1 MNSLQRGLLIGAIV
15 LLGIGEAAWITH
27 SIRAQISR
35 QQEFLATRRSPS
47 TPLPVGRTFTREEAF
62 AFLDAVK
69 RAEAIKDPL
78 QRCLAYPDPP
88 DSHWSRDAVAAY
100 CHYRLQPVMSFAD
113 AKTLIQ
119 QGHAAELDR
128 RLAAA
133 LRAQQTQPDSRGL
146 LDRTYMEDFR
156 NGSFD
161 IRPTL
166 DAWKRESPK
175 SAFAWAAS
183 GVAYVAM
190 AADARGAKYMKDTP
204 QDNIESMNG
213 FLAQADSDLR
223 QAIALNPEVT
233 PAYFGL
239 INAGGL
245 GLGRAYT
252 KEAISSA
259 LAAAPDDYS
268 IRSMAMWTLEPKWGG
283 SLSAMDR
290 FAAQAQT
297 HAQTYPMMKLLLSA
311 RSYYE
316 AENCD
321 CDAQAQVSAY
331 PAIFDQVSP
340 VTDMSGA
347 GYVASAHGHPGTAFI
362 YLSET
367 LRFDPFSP
375 FAPAARAERAFRLTD
390 LGAPLWA
397 LAEADE
403 VVATDPHEV
412 GGFKARA
419 YADEAL
425 QDYAEAIEALKAAI
439 ALDESD
445 SWPLTELGNVYVYKT
460 REWDKAWEIA
470 TQDIQKFPQ
479 EPDGWV
485 LRGTIQMKQPR
496 AGLKDT
502 YDELLA
508 RFGNDPEQQ
517 ATLAEMRDKLA
528 LQVGPE
534 DHGGTKATL
543 PR

>member
-1 MNSLQRGLLIGAIV
+1 MGSGPRWLLIVALVV
-15 LLGIGEAAWITH
+15 LGLGEWGWGFYQAMSRAAV
-27 SIRAQISR
+27 ISA
-35 QQEFLATRRSPS
+35 ELARHVAPAPTAKPR
-47 TPLPVGRTFTREEAF
+47 LFTREETY
-62 AFLDAVK
+62 AFLAAAK

-88 DSHWSRDAVAAY
+88 GSHWSHDSVVAY
-100 CHYRLQPVMSFAD
+100 CHYRLQPVMSFAE
-113 AKTLIQ
+113 AETLIQ
-119 QGHAAELDR
+119 HGQAAELDR

-133 LRAQQTQPDSRGL
+133 LHAQQTQPDLRGA
-146 LDRTYMEDFR
+146 LDRIYLESFD

-166 DAWKRESPK
+166 DAWKRDSPK

-183 GVAYVAM
+183 GTAYVAM
-190 AADARGAKYMKDTP
+190 ATDVRGSKYMKDTP
-204 QDNIESMNG
+204 QENVDSMDKL
-213 FLAQADSDLR
+213 LAQADSDLR
-223 QAIALNPEVT
+223 QAIALDPKLT
-233 PAYFGL
+233 PAYAEL
-239 INAGGL
+239 IHAGRL
-245 GLGRAYT
+245 GFGRAYT
-252 KEAISSA
+252 SEAIRSA
-259 LAAAPDDYS
+259 LAVAPDDYA
-268 IRSMAMWTLEPKWGG
+268 IRSQAMWALEPKWGG
-283 SLSAMDR
+283 SLGAMDR
-290 FAAQAQT
+290 FATQAQAYAHT
-297 HAQTYPMMKLLLSA
+297 NPMMKLMLSERA
-311 RSYYE
+311 YYE
-316 AENCD
+316 VDNCD
-321 CDAQAQVSAY
+321 CGEKAQVPAY
-331 PAIFDQVSP
+331 PSTFDQVSP

-347 GYVASAHGHPGTAFI
+347 GYVASAHGHSGTALI

-375 FAPAARAERAFRLTD
+375 FAPTARAERAFRLTD

-397 LAEADE
+397 LADADE
-403 VVATDPHEV
+403 LVSVDPHKV

-470 TQDIQKFPQ
+470 SQDIQKFPQ

-528 LQVGPE
+528 LQAGPE
-534 DHGGTKATL
+534 DHGSTKVTL